1 LGAQILSFL
10 KIIDYLNCP
19 QHFFGLSAFVFWGL
33 INPESKGG
41 VNMPLSFD
49 YFERIIE
56 AVESSERAY
65 ENGDMEEA
73 AEYMGEVRHIAK
85 EFLEELERG
94 QEEGEDE

>member
-1 LGAQILSFL
+1 
-10 KIIDYLNCP
+10 
-19 QHFFGLSAFVFWGL
+19 
-33 INPESKGG
+33 
-41 VNMPLSFD
+41 MPLSFD

-73 AEYMGEVRHIAK
+73 AEYMEEVRHIAK
-85 EFLEELERG
+85 EFLEELERS